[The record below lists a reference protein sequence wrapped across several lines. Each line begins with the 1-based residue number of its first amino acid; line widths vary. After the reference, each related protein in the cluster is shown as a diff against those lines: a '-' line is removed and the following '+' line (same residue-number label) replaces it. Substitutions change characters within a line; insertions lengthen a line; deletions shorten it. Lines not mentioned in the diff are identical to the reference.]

1 VPGDGAEPEAL
12 LEDVIVMEVPVVPN
26 TAVVVGLGNIGG
38 AIARRIAQTGAPV
51 IGVELDA
58 ERRRHFHGEVR
69 TAATLA
75 EVPWD
80 EVGRVLVVVRMT
92 GQALAVVEEI
102 AANTREPL
110 ACHVMTTLDPAAPD
124 RFPQIAGERLRILE
138 QPVSGGANGAAAGTL
153 TVLSAGPAEPADE
166 LFLRTTIAARVVP
179 FPRYGQPTL
188 AKLVNN
194 AVAAYHTRTAAVL
207 LGVAER
213 LGLEPVTMKSVLDT
227 SSGASAMGAML
238 AELADEQARLLTKDA
253 ALLAAA
259 AGPLPSIELGDEA
272 AFLDDLRAARRALAS

>member
-1 VPGDGAEPEAL
+1 
-12 LEDVIVMEVPVVPN
+12 MEVPIVPN

-38 AIARRIAQTGAPV
+38 AIARRIAQAGVPV
-51 IGVELDA
+51 IGVELDE
-58 ERRRHFHGEVR
+58 ERRRQFQGEFR
-69 TAATLA
+69 TAASPTD
-75 EVPWD
+75 VPWTD
-80 EVGRVLVVVRMT
+80 VARVLVVVRMAD
-92 GQALAVVEEI
+92 QALAVVEEI
-102 AANTREPL
+102 AASVREPL

-124 RFPQIAGERLRILE
+124 RFPRIAAGTGELLRILE
-138 QPVSGGANGAAAGTL
+138 QPVSGGASGAAAGTL

-166 LFLRTTIAARVVP
+166 RFLLATVAGRVVP

-194 AVAAYHTRTAAVL
+194 VVAAYHTRTTAVL

-213 LGLEPVTMKSVLDT
+213 LGLEPATMKSVLDS
-227 SSGASAMGAML
+227 SSGASFMSAML

-253 ALLAAA
+253 ALLVAA

-272 AFLDDLRAARRALAS
+272 GFLDDLRAARRALAS